1 MEFKATLHIHVKQT
15 NVLTSALKEG
25 GDAEEI
31 YLGDN
36 EHFKVGDIVEVTP
49 ISESETRIQS
59 NAVAGDK
66 TM

>member
-1 MEFKATLHIHVKQT
+1 
-15 NVLTSALKEG
+15 VLTSALKDG

-49 ISESETRIQS
+49 VSEAETRIQS
-59 NAVAGDK
+59 SGGTIDK
-66 TM
+66 TIQAHKLK